1 MTSPNTGIPYVPEG
15 TLDPAAG
22 LNLAIDHIDALLQC
36 AVLSMALTAP
46 PGGESD
52 GDLYIVASPAAG
64 DWVGQENNLARYV
77 AEGDFWQF
85 FVAGVQVHLVLNRD
99 DLGLYR
105 FDGGS
110 SPGSWALAAG
120 LGDAP
125 IDGTLYAR
133 RDGAWEAAGS
143 SMTVIEVD
151 DSPPTVFLEVETIQ
165 VGEGIVATE
174 VSPGIVLLEASGGGG
189 SAENGHAPLTTLA
202 IVANVVTLDHS
213 AGADFVLELDD
224 DVTTFT
230 HTNITAG
237 QANWFTMEVAQDGT
251 GGHDFDP
258 PASWRYGSGVAAYT
272 PSLGAGDR
280 DLVQGISYDDGAS
293 WLISYVKDFT

>member
-52 GDLYIVASPAAG
+52 GDLYIVASPATGA
-64 DWVGQENNLARYV
+64 WTGQENNLARYV
-77 AEGDFWQF
+77 SEGAFWQF
-85 FVAGVQVHLVLNRD
+85 FVAGVNVHLVLNRD

-105 FDGGS
+105 FDPG
-110 SPGSWALAAG
+110 SPGGWSLAAG

-125 IDGTLYAR
+125 SDGTLYAR
-133 RDGAWEAAGS
+133 RDGAWEEAGAAI
-143 SMTVIEVD
+143 TVIEVD
-151 DSPPTVFLEVETIQ
+151 DSPPSVFLEVETIRA
-165 VGEGIVATE
+165 GTGITATE
-174 VSPGIVLLEASGGGG
+174 VSPGIVELAASGGGG

-213 AGADFVLELDD
+213 AGADFDLELDD

-230 HTNITAG
+230 HSNLTASE
-237 QANWFTMEVAQDGT
+237 ANWFTLRIEQDGT

-272 PSLGAGDR
+272 PSLGAGDV
-280 DLVQGISYDDGAS
+280 DIVQGISYDDGAT